1 MEIDTEEQE
10 ADVVELAPSPVKAP
24 QTIEIIWDDDK
35 IEKVSLRAFI
45 VTPASLWSHVACERP
60 CSLLIMLE

>member
-10 ADVVELAPSPVKAP
+10 ADVVELAPSPVKASK
-24 QTIEIIWDDDK
+24 TIEIIWDDDK

-45 VTPASLWSHVACERP
+45 VTPSSLWSHIDCDRP